1 MQVVF
6 VAPSNGHRYIS
17 TVLAADFLSLQPAPS
32 HRCMAFLLRKLKFE
46 AFGNNLGH
54 NQGGTT
60 FQLAI
65 TGIQSL
71 PKLARL
77 YGR

>member
-1 MQVVF
+1 MQLVF

-32 HRCMAFLLRKLKFE
+32 HHCMAFLLRKLKFE
-46 AFGNNLGH
+46 AFGNN
-54 NQGGTT
+54 QGGTT

-65 TGIQSL
+65 TGVQSL

-77 YGR
+77 YRS